1 MVNIRQKNIFVFQ
14 IIDEL
19 MDLFQRDLSNEEKNR
34 FLITLVILDIL

>member
-1 MVNIRQKNIFVFQ
+1 MVYIRQKNIFVFQ

-19 MDLFQRDLSNEEKNR
+19 MDFFQRDLSNEEKNR

>member
-19 MDLFQRDLSNEEKNR
+19 MDFFQRDLSNEEKNR